1 MNNYYQ
7 SMSQLTSAI
16 EDKPKQ
22 KDVNQ
27 ISKTPPNIF
36 KSITIYSFL
45 GLSILGGVLKLGM
58 FIYQN
63 FYAIVHS
70 PNFLPIFLIISIV
83 FAPASLFWCGFLSE
97 KPRILKWKDVRTI
110 GHLARY
116 VTQCLAILIN
126 CFSITTMFIVFLI
139 GICLTLEQCW
149 LLMKKIGKVEFR

>member
-22 KDVNQ
+22 KDVDQ

-63 FYAIVHS
+63 FYAIVHL
-70 PNFLPIFLIISIV
+70 PNFCTIFLIISIV

-97 KPRILKWKDVRTI
+97 KRRALKWKDVRTI

-116 VTQCLAILIN
+116 VAQCLVILIN
-126 CFSITTMFIVFLI
+126 CFSITTIVILLI
-139 GICLTLEQCW
+139 VCMCLAGEQFW
-149 LLMKKIGKVEFR
+149 LIMKKIGKVEFR